1 VSAAR
6 RVLERLLRKGERARL
21 RGQSAPA
28 SLPMTGASA
37 AEYLALST
45 LAEQEDFH
53 AQIRLAE
60 RDGAISAQRD
70 RHRDDGQRLL
80 RLTVR
85 DLDALAQH
93 LGIALL
99 DTRMAEAKARLD
111 GWLPRFPVIAEVLD
125 AWAQGKGPGHG
136 PESAADL
143 ADAARVV
150 EARHADAGA
159 ERMLRRES
167 IRLLGDSKR
176 LEALT
181 PWLALLIGGE
191 VNAGA
196 LEREHVWSALGL
208 RREPQPMLIAGTG
221 TLVVDGT
228 GLPLVR
234 PYLGIPVERLDAV
247 VTGARFLLTIENL
260 ASFHDA
266 AACEGAADG
275 LLVYTG
281 GMPSPAWRRACARML
296 QALPD
301 DVAVYH
307 WGDIDEGGF
316 RIAATLAAAMRE
328 AGRVVRPWLMSP
340 QDLAPAEIEAARRPS
355 AAQHAAMLRWA
366 QAAGWPDVAQALT
379 VRPLLLEQE
388 ALRARL
394 PLQASAPSDT
404 GSRHLHDRGVDPV

>member
-1 VSAAR
+1 MSAAR
-6 RVLERLLRKGERARL
+6 HVLERLLRKGERACL
-21 RGQSAPA
+21 RAQSAPA

-37 AEYLALST
+37 PEYLALST
-45 LAEQEDFH
+45 LSEQEDFH

-60 RDGAISAQRD
+60 REGAISVRRD
-70 RHRDDGQRLL
+70 QHRDDGQRLL

-85 DLDALAQH
+85 DLDALARH

-99 DTRMAEAKARLD
+99 ATRMADAKGRLVQ
-111 GWLPRFPVIAEVLD
+111 WLPRFPVISEVLD

-150 EARHADAGA
+150 EARLADAGA

-167 IRLLGDSKR
+167 VRLLGDSKR

-181 PWLALLIGGE
+181 PWLALLVGGE
-191 VNAGA
+191 LNAGA

-228 GLPLVR
+228 ALALVR
-234 PYLGIPVERLDAV
+234 PYLGVPVERLDAV
-247 VTGARFLLTIENL
+247 VTEARFLLTVENL

-266 AACEGAADG
+266 AACDSVADG
-275 LLVYTG
+275 LVIYTG
-281 GMPSPAWRRACARML
+281 GMPSPAWRRACARVL
-296 QALPD
+296 QALPAD
-301 DVAVYH
+301 APVYH

-316 RIAATLAAAMRE
+316 RIAATLVTTMRA
-328 AGRVVRPWLMSP
+328 AGRVFRPWLMSP
-340 QDLAPAEIEAARRPS
+340 DDLSSIDVEAARRPS
-355 AAQHAAMLRWA
+355 ATQQGAMLRWA
-366 QAAGWPDVAQALT
+366 QAAGWPDVGEALAA
-379 VRPLLLEQE
+379 RPMLLEQE

-394 PLQASAPSDT
+394 PAHGGALSAMT
-404 GSRHLHDRGVDPV
+404 SRHSHDRGVDPV

>member
-1 VSAAR
+1 
-6 RVLERLLRKGERARL
+6 
-21 RGQSAPA
+21 
-28 SLPMTGASA
+28 
-37 AEYLALST
+37 
-45 LAEQEDFH
+45 
-53 AQIRLAE
+53 
-60 RDGAISAQRD
+60 
-70 RHRDDGQRLL
+70 
-80 RLTVR
+80 
-85 DLDALAQH
+85 
-93 LGIALL
+93 
-99 DTRMAEAKARLD
+99 
-111 GWLPRFPVIAEVLD
+111 
-125 AWAQGKGPGHG
+125 
-136 PESAADL
+136 
-143 ADAARVV
+143 
-150 EARHADAGA
+150 
-159 ERMLRRES
+159 
-167 IRLLGDSKR
+167 
-176 LEALT
+176 
-181 PWLALLIGGE
+181 
-191 VNAGA
+191 
-196 LEREHVWSALGL
+196 
-208 RREPQPMLIAGTG
+208 MLIAGTG

-281 GMPSPAWRRACARML
+281 GMPSPAWRRACARVL

-328 AGRVVRPWLMSP
+328 VGRAVRPWLMSP

-388 ALRARL
+388 ALGARL
-394 PLQASAPSDT
+394 PPQASAPSDT